1 MVSSTIGSA
10 VVASV
15 GNSVA
20 AAVVASVGNSVAAAV
35 VLSSTKVTSAWIVVS
50 STGAAVVV
58 VVPAAAKIWSLIF
71 CSSCSSRSRTAS
83 ASFCHW
89 SIWLCRNGGGLM
101 GRRQAWV
108 PVAATATQIS
118 KQKVLKNV
126 KYF

>member
-1 MVSSTIGSA
+1 MVSTIVVVDSSTMVVSST
-10 VVASV
+10 
-15 GNSVA
+15 
-20 AAVVASVGNSVAAAV
+20 VVASVGNSVAAAV

-50 STGAAVVV
+50 STGAAVVA
-58 VVPAAAKIWSLIF
+58 AAAKSWSLIF

-83 ASFCHW
+83 ASFCSW

-126 KYF
+126 HKDF